1 MILRFK
7 NVEAWRQAILGGIFS
22 SEALGAPSVMWN
34 YGATGK
40 IAEIE
45 DSFIVLKSSEIQVSG
60 VNLLSNPPTS
70 KAVSL
75 DGLWKLFGPI
85 PSGTARFSIGKA
97 YLIRFSRQADAEPF
111 CLELFRLGDHG
122 VLRHLAV
129 EGSYWMWASSLPHLT
144 WLGLVDKSGVD
155 VFEETSPGL
164 WIPVGTRHPL
174 EGIVKNTLGI
184 LLKSE
189 FKAGQSQPA
198 GDWRIFFQSS
208 TRDHTEIILSAEQFT
223 PLFEDIDWR
232 IPKAISHEAA
242 SAIWPRWNIPIGLR
256 LDESFV
262 GTPDLWV
269 VDPGKLDAL
278 REWLARATPDL
289 RESFRYGVLE
299 GDHGKTG
306 SILLLRIREL
316 PPSPGGEPPGF
327 SLLHKRSNPGLY
339 LPSRSRIYPDP
350 GPEMTRKL
358 LGLSPERMV
367 WLVPDENKGFVP
379 HFAARSVFGPLE
391 NLVRFLIERE
401 AQALKSWANRI
412 EFSWENVP
420 LLEETPVTDLSLPGA
435 GPDPAEQSGSI
446 QKPSQVEPKKKGRPS
461 KKIENSTS
469 TKSEKDAVSAE
480 TSPVVS
486 SIVSNPPL
494 HSATL
499 PKAEPSEGLVEAF
512 ESAEGAWDSQIREA
526 LWPQLALAWITE
538 GKTEWSALAFIHDHW
553 KDEGDWASGL
563 PFSFGVESQDAH
575 DSGLRYLKLWHESL
589 ARQIGKMSH
598 PPLGELFRDWL
609 GEKVGPEQKNWFLT
623 GLAMARNPE
632 NDSNLGLSTFQAIHD
647 ILLRDCTDASVR
659 LQWFAWLSLARIFG
673 NSTAALGGGER
684 LLVRVLEEGI
694 RPATEWPRP
703 LVAKS
708 KQDSSG
714 RGTGTGLH
722 QAYKGVMDWLASQG
736 IATDTCQTLSI
747 AQWTFAYGFARIGE
761 GEKARELG
769 EAAQKNL
776 AREPLGALLSRAYA
790 HRVSQAI
797 MGTQASGPLESP
809 WLREAASFG
818 KWTTFALDYIRETSR
833 ILEPHQAVRAF
844 PAGDPLSR
852 VLDPLGHPGALGRLC
867 RESAPATPGQADAQS
882 RWTAI
887 LDRILILPAAD
898 AVPLL
903 EGAQEYLL
911 AVAKPGAISMRM
923 GARILA
929 GGVFYQKSNLAIL
942 EWMTRW
948 LGSPPVIGNW
958 LGGKSP
964 GMDKGFFQFITRQ
977 TPLLLQLGERGMV
990 EAILGALNQ
999 GVSGLESCETKNHAR
1014 FLLDCAGN
1022 CLMEGPGQNLES
1034 LETRILDE
1042 VQGLQHFN
1050 QQRNEPWQALCHK
1063 VVAYIQALA
1072 SAEGQVFREKLVSI
1086 PRWIQPIRD
1095 HFATAPKPRE
1105 TTQRLCYQRHQV
1117 EWIEALVLAISEA
1130 SPVRVPEWVIAD
1142 EKLVRVRIR
1151 KDLAGLEKLST
1162 LPMNQFPENPK
1173 R

>member
-7 NVEAWRQAILGGIFS
+7 NVEAWRQAILGGMFS
-22 SEALGAPSVMWN
+22 PEALGAPSVMWN

-45 DSFIVLKSSEIQVSG
+45 DSFFTLKPSEIQACGVS
-60 VNLLSNPPTS
+60 LLSNPPTS
-70 KAVSL
+70 KAISL

-85 PSGTARFSIGKA
+85 PAGTARFSIEKA
-97 YLIRFSRQADAEPF
+97 YLIRFSRQADAEPV
-111 CLELFRLGDHG
+111 CLELLRMGDHG
-122 VLRHLAV
+122 VLRHLSV

-155 VFEETSPGL
+155 VFEETCPGL

-174 EGIVKNTLGI
+174 EGIIKNTFG
-184 LLKSE
+184 LLQKSKC
-189 FKAGQSQPA
+189 KAGESRQT

-208 TRDHTEIILSAEQFT
+208 TRDHTEVILSAEQFT

-232 IPKAISHEAA
+232 IPKAISHEPARD
-242 SAIWPRWNIPIGLR
+242 IWPLCHIPIGLR
-256 LDESFV
+256 MDDSFA

-269 VDPGKLDAL
+269 VEPEKLDAL

-289 RESFRYGVLE
+289 RESFRYGVLV
-299 GDHGKTG
+299 GDHGKPG
-306 SILLLRIREL
+306 FILLSRFREL
-316 PPSPGGEPPGF
+316 SPSPAGEPPGF
-327 SLLHKRSNPGLY
+327 SLIHKRSNPGLY

-367 WLVPDENKGFVP
+367 WLLPDENKGFVP
-379 HFAARSVFGPLE
+379 HFAARSVLGPLE
-391 NLVRFLIERE
+391 NLVRFLIDRE
-401 AQALKSWANRI
+401 AQALKSWASRI
-412 EFSWENVP
+412 EFSWENMP
-420 LLEETPVTDLSLPGA
+420 LLEEAPPTDLSLPAVGA
-435 GPDPAEQSGSI
+435 DSAEQSVST
-446 QKPSQVEPKKKGRPS
+446 KSPPQVEPGKKGRPS
-461 KKIENSTS
+461 KKQANTAS
-469 TKSEKDAVSAE
+469 TKSQKEAVSAE
-480 TSPVVS
+480 TDPVVS
-486 SIVSNPPL
+486 SKISNPPVPT
-494 HSATL
+494 AKL

-512 ESAEGAWDSQIREA
+512 EVSEGGWDSPTREA
-526 LWPQLALAWITE
+526 IWPKLALAWNTE
-538 GKTEWSALAFIHDHW
+538 GKTEWSALAFIHDYW
-553 KDEGDWASGL
+553 KDEGDWANGL
-563 PFSFGVESQDAH
+563 PISFGVNGQD
-575 DSGLRYLKLWHESL
+575 DRDGGSGYLKLWHEAL
-589 ARQIGKMSH
+589 ARQIGKSPY
-598 PPLGELFRDWL
+598 PPLGELSRDWL
-609 GEKVGPEQKNWFLT
+609 GEKAGPEQKNWFLT

-632 NDSNLGLSTFQAIHD
+632 NENNLGLSTFQAIHD

-673 NSTAALGGGER
+673 NPTAALGGGER

-694 RPATEWPRP
+694 RPVTEWPSP

-714 RGTGTGLH
+714 RGKGAGLH
-722 QAYKGVMDWLASQG
+722 LAYKGVMDWFASQG
-736 IATDTCQTLSI
+736 ITTDTCQTLSI
-747 AQWTFAYGFARIGE
+747 AQWTFAYGFARMGE

-769 EAAQKNL
+769 ESAQKNL
-776 AREPLGALLSRAYA
+776 AREPLGSLLSRAYA

-809 WLREAASFG
+809 WLREAASLG

-867 RESAPATPGQADAQS
+867 RESAPANPAQADAQS

-898 AVPLL
+898 AEPLL

-929 GGVFYQKSNLAIL
+929 GGVFYQKSNPAIL

-958 LGGKSP
+958 LGLKSP

-977 TPLLLQLGERGMV
+977 TPLLFQLGERGMV

-999 GVSGLESCETKNHAR
+999 GVSGLESSETKNHAR
-1014 FLLDCAGN
+1014 FLLDCAEN
-1022 CLMEGPGQNLES
+1022 CLMGGSGQNLES

-1072 SAEGQVFREKLVSI
+1072 SAEGEVHREKLVSI

-1151 KDLAGLEKLST
+1151 KDLARLEKLST